1 MCPSLLSSL
10 CTATSLPV
18 MFAVRSRLA
27 SPGTQNI
34 ASAAV
39 SGPRRSQKSKERLLN
54 TLQIISRSKN
64 EGRMYNKKVKGR
76 ERVQEVRGTEA

>member
-18 MFAVRSRLA
+18 MFAVQSRLT
-27 SPGTQNI
+27 SPGTQSV

-64 EGRMYNKKVKGR
+64 EGRMYDKKVKGR
-76 ERVQEVRGTEA
+76 EGVQEVRGTEA